1 MNEEVLF
8 LSCSRHVIPEV
19 TTSAVQPVGIRNA
32 QSDQLLVFIIP
43 VINYIWTSS
52 SFRVYDLLF
61 KFDLNF
67 SYTCTCVGTYI
78 FSCFLANRH
87 MVTDNSVDGRMG
99 SIFTIFVL
107 FLNILSWE
115 SPGGRTAFLCFSCL
129 IPHELLT
136 CVPCSG
142 TWEISPQRDLSTAG
156 LLRAFTY

>member
-8 LSCSRHVIPEV
+8 LSCSHHVIPKV
-19 TTSAVQPVGIRNA
+19 TKSAVQPVGIRNA

-67 SYTCTCVGTYI
+67 SYTCTYVGTYLL
-78 FSCFLANRH
+78 SCFLANRH

-99 SIFTIFVL
+99 NIFTIFGFVSEYL
-107 FLNILSWE
+107 IVRVTWWKNSFLV
-115 SPGGRTAFLCFSCL
+115 FLML
-129 IPHELLT
+129 DP
-136 CVPCSG
+136 P
-142 TWEISPQRDLSTAG
+142 
-156 LLRAFTY
+156 RAINMCPVFRYLGK